1 MSYPRLFGLLLLLGA
16 VACTSHRI
24 TYDAESSVT
33 YNEGVEKSLKVE
45 AVWLKPRGEFV
56 HVLLRYTNWYA
67 NPVTV
72 DSEAVTMVVNDSP
85 AHARA
90 LIAAVAL
97 ANYQHPETHPTREMV
112 DWTIRTMR
120 EMRGAT
126 VRGVQTYRG
135 PEMPTPL
142 EVLGIPSDRSLG
154 VDPELIGL
162 LDQTLG

>member
-85 AHARA
+85 AHLHKAVKAQTVVKGETRQTTFVFK
-90 LIAAVAL
+90 LQNKIAKGQAVVSVRPL
-97 ANYQHPETHPTREMV
+97 AGNGLRLPA
-112 DWTIRTMR
+112 
-120 EMRGAT
+120 AT
-126 VRGVQTYRG
+126 
-135 PEMPTPL
+135 L
-142 EVLGIPSDRSLG
+142 ELPVKP
-154 VDPELIGL
+154 
-162 LDQTLG
+162 